1 MGRVYGMI
9 GNRGGSCMGNI
20 EGGGEDD
27 EKEEKFEEFLVN
39 FHGLLCQSVLCKS
52 VKKWDDN

>member
-1 MGRVYGMI
+1 
-9 GNRGGSCMGNI
+9 MGNI